1 MLERKDAREYA
12 LTVFKTCKEV
22 VSVNLTWREL
32 GKLPYFG
39 SGYAIEATFV
49 DGSVGRLSKMRGLF
63 PLPFLVQYKPGDFN
77 DENYLWMHVVEDYLW
92 REDSKDSYSLREIG
106 FLRLLGDTIKFI
118 GIPSNL
124 TSRDLDALRV
134 ELDLIGVEA

>member
-22 VSVNLTWREL
+22 VSVNLTWCEHD
-32 GKLPYFG
+32 KLPY
-39 SGYAIEATFV
+39 SGHVVEATFA
-49 DGSVGRLSKMRGLF
+49 DGIVGRLVARRGPFPRPLF
-63 PLPFLVQYKPGDFN
+63 LQYYPRDF

-92 REDSKDSYSLREIG
+92 REDSKDSYSLGEIG
-106 FLRLLGDTIKFI
+106 FLRLSGDTLKFI
-118 GIPSNL
+118 DIPSNL
-124 TSRDLDALRV
+124 ASRDLDALRV

>member
-1 MLERKDAREYA
+1 MLELKDAREYA

-22 VSVNLTWREL
+22 VSVNLTWCEL
-32 GKLPYFG
+32 DKLPYC
-39 SGYAIEATFV
+39 SGYAIDATFV
-49 DGSVGRLSKMRGLF
+49 DGIAGRLSKRRSSF
-63 PLPFLVQYKPGDFN
+63 PLPLLVQYNPGDCN

-106 FLRLLGDTIKFI
+106 FLKLSDDTFKFI
-118 GIPSNL
+118 SIPSNL
-124 TSRDLDALRV
+124 TSRDLDELRV

>member
-32 GKLPYFG
+32 DKLPY

-49 DGSVGRLSKMRGLF
+49 DGTVGKLSEIKGLF
-63 PLPFLVQYKPGDFN
+63 PVPLLVQYNPGDFT

-92 REDSKDSYSLREIG
+92 REDSKDSYSLGEIG
-106 FLRLLGDTIKFI
+106 FLRLLSDTFEFI

-124 TSRDLDALRV
+124 ASRDLDTLRV
-134 ELDLIGVEA
+134 ELDLMGVEA

>member
-32 GKLPYFG
+32 YKLPY

-49 DGSVGRLSKMRGLF
+49 DGTVGKLSEIRGLF
-63 PLPFLVQYKPGDFN
+63 PVPLLVQYNPGDFN

-92 REDSKDSYSLREIG
+92 REDSTREIG
-106 FLRLLGDTIKFI
+106 FLRLLSDTFEFI
-118 GIPSNL
+118 CIPSNL
-124 TSRDLDALRV
+124 ASRDLDALRV
-134 ELDLIGVEA
+134 ELDLMGGEA

>member
-1 MLERKDAREYA
+1 MLELKDAREYA

-22 VSVNLTWREL
+22 VSVNLAWHEL
-32 GKLPYFG
+32 GKLPY
-39 SGYAIEATFV
+39 SGYAIEAILV
-49 DGSVGRLSKMRGLF
+49 DGSVGRLNEIRGLF
-63 PLPFLVQYKPGDFN
+63 PVPLFVQYNPGDFN

-92 REDSKDSYSLREIG
+92 REDSTREIG
-106 FLRLLGDTIKFI
+106 FLKLSSDTFKFI

>member
-1 MLERKDAREYA
+1 MLEQKDAREYA

-22 VSVNLTWREL
+22 VSVNLTWCEL
-32 GKLPYFG
+32 DKQPY

-49 DGSVGRLSKMRGLF
+49 DGTVGRLAKRRGLF
-63 PLPFLVQYKPGDFN
+63 PVPLLVQYNPGDFT

-92 REDSKDSYSLREIG
+92 REDNTREIG
-106 FLRLLGDTIKFI
+106 FLKLSDDTFKFI

-124 TSRDLDALRV
+124 TSRDLDALRI
-134 ELDLIGVEA
+134 ELDLMGVEA

>member
-32 GKLPYFG
+32 DKQPY

-49 DGSVGRLSKMRGLF
+49 DGTVGRLAKRRGLF
-63 PLPFLVQYKPGDFN
+63 PVPLLVQYNPGDFT

-92 REDSKDSYSLREIG
+92 REDSKDSYSLGEIG
-106 FLRLLGDTIKFI
+106 FLRLLSDTFEFI

-124 TSRDLDALRV
+124 TSRDLDTLRV
-134 ELDLIGVEA
+134 ELDLMGVEA

>member
-1 MLERKDAREYA
+1 MLEQKDAREYA

-32 GKLPYFG
+32 DKLLYC

-63 PLPFLVQYKPGDFN
+63 PLPLLVQYNPGDFN

-92 REDSKDSYSLREIG
+92 KEDSKDSYSLREIG
-106 FLRLLGDTIKFI
+106 FLRLSGDTFKFI

-124 TSRDLDALRV
+124 TSRDLDELKV

>member
-1 MLERKDAREYA
+1 MLEPKDAKKYA

-22 VSVNLTWREL
+22 VSVNLTWHEL
-32 GKLPYFG
+32 GRLPY
-39 SGYAIEATFV
+39 SGYAIEATFA
-49 DGSVGRLSKMRGLF
+49 DGSVGRLNEIRGLF
-63 PLPFLVQYKPGDFN
+63 PVPLFVQYNPGDFN

-92 REDSKDSYSLREIG
+92 REDSTREIG
-106 FLRLLGDTIKFI
+106 FLKLSSDTFKFI

-124 TSRDLDALRV
+124 TSRDLDALRI

>member
-1 MLERKDAREYA
+1 MLEPKDAREYA

-22 VSVNLTWREL
+22 VSINLTWHEL
-32 GKLPYFG
+32 GRLPY
-39 SGYAIEATFV
+39 SGYAIEATLV
-49 DGSVGRLSKMRGLF
+49 DGSVGRLNEIRGLF
-63 PLPFLVQYKPGDFN
+63 PVPLFVQYNPGDFN

-92 REDSKDSYSLREIG
+92 REDSTREIG
-106 FLRLLGDTIKFI
+106 FLKLSSDTFKFI

-124 TSRDLDALRV
+124 TSRDLDALRI

>member
-1 MLERKDAREYA
+1 MLELKDAREYA

-32 GKLPYFG
+32 DKPPY

-49 DGSVGRLSKMRGLF
+49 DGTVGKLSEIRGLF
-63 PLPFLVQYKPGDFN
+63 PVPLLVQCNPGDFT

-92 REDSKDSYSLREIG
+92 REDSKDSYSLGEIG
-106 FLRLLGDTIKFI
+106 FLRLLSDTFEFI
-118 GIPSNL
+118 SIPSNL

>member
-1 MLERKDAREYA
+1 MLELKDAKEYA

-32 GKLPYFG
+32 DKLPYC

-49 DGSVGRLSKMRGLF
+49 DSSVGRLSKIRGLF
-63 PLPFLVQYKPGDFN
+63 PLPLLVQYNPGDFN

-92 REDSKDSYSLREIG
+92 REDNTREIG
-106 FLRLLGDTIKFI
+106 FLKLSDDTFKFI

-134 ELDLIGVEA
+134 ELDVMGVEA

>member
-32 GKLPYFG
+32 DKLPY

-49 DGSVGRLSKMRGLF
+49 DGTVGKLSEIKGLF
-63 PLPFLVQYKPGDFN
+63 PVPLLVQYNPGDFT

-92 REDSKDSYSLREIG
+92 REDSKDSYSLGEIG
-106 FLRLLGDTIKFI
+106 FLRLLSDTFEFI

-124 TSRDLDALRV
+124 TSRDLDTLRI
-134 ELDLIGVEA
+134 ELDLMGVEA

>member
-1 MLERKDAREYA
+1 MLELKDAREYA

-22 VSVNLTWREL
+22 VSVNLTWHEL
-32 GKLPYFG
+32 GKMPY
-39 SGYAIEATFV
+39 SGYAIEATLV
-49 DGSVGRLSKMRGLF
+49 DGSVGRLNEIRGLF
-63 PLPFLVQYKPGDFN
+63 PVPLFVQYNPGDFT

-92 REDSKDSYSLREIG
+92 REDSKDSYSLGEID
-106 FLRLLGDTIKFI
+106 FLRLLSDTFKFI

-134 ELDLIGVEA
+134 ELDLMGVEA

>member
-22 VSVNLTWREL
+22 VSANLTWCEL
-32 GKLPYFG
+32 DKLPYC

-49 DGSVGRLSKMRGLF
+49 DGSVGRLSKIRGLF
-63 PLPFLVQYKPGDFN
+63 PVPLLVQYNPGDFN

-92 REDSKDSYSLREIG
+92 REDNTREIG
-106 FLRLLGDTIKFI
+106 FLKLLDDTFKFI

-134 ELDLIGVEA
+134 ELDLMGGEA

>member
-1 MLERKDAREYA
+1 MLEQKDAREYA

-22 VSVNLTWREL
+22 VSVNLTWCEL
-32 GKLPYFG
+32 DKQPY

-49 DGSVGRLSKMRGLF
+49 DGTVGRLAKRRGLF
-63 PLPFLVQYKPGDFN
+63 PVPLLVQYNPGDFT

-92 REDSKDSYSLREIG
+92 KEDSKGSCSLGEIG
-106 FLRLLGDTIKFI
+106 FLRLSGDTLKFI
-118 GIPSNL
+118 SIPSNL

-134 ELDLIGVEA
+134 ELDLMGGEA

>member
-32 GKLPYFG
+32 DKLPY

-49 DGSVGRLSKMRGLF
+49 DGTVGKLSEIKGLF
-63 PLPFLVQYKPGDFN
+63 PVPLLVQYNPGDFT

-92 REDSKDSYSLREIG
+92 REDSKDSYSLGEIG
-106 FLRLLGDTIKFI
+106 FLRLLSDTFEFI

-124 TSRDLDALRV
+124 TSRDLDTLRV
-134 ELDLIGVEA
+134 ELDLMGGEA

>member
-22 VSVNLTWREL
+22 VSVNLAWREL
-32 GKLPYFG
+32 DKPPY

-49 DGSVGRLSKMRGLF
+49 DGTVGKLSEIRGLF
-63 PLPFLVQYKPGDFN
+63 PVPLLVQYNPGDFT

-92 REDSKDSYSLREIG
+92 REDSKDSYSLGEIG
-106 FLRLLGDTIKFI
+106 FLRLLSDTFEFI
-118 GIPSNL
+118 SIPSNL
-124 TSRDLDALRV
+124 TSRDLDTLRI
-134 ELDLIGVEA
+134 ELDLMGGEA

>member
-1 MLERKDAREYA
+1 MLELKDAKEYA

-32 GKLPYFG
+32 DKLPYC

-49 DGSVGRLSKMRGLF
+49 DGSVGRLSKIRGLF
-63 PLPFLVQYKPGDFN
+63 PLPLLVQYNPGDFT

-92 REDSKDSYSLREIG
+92 REYSTREIG
-106 FLRLLGDTIKFI
+106 FLRLSDDTFKFI

-134 ELDLIGVEA
+134 ELDLMGGEA